1 MDDAPPRICVKP
13 VGVTVMDSE
22 AFRVLNSIMQ
32 WIVAPVAAFV
42 WLIYRQQQQH
52 ATDIAVLKATTIAAQ
67 AAHEREIGEIRETS
81 RAIMAKLDSIEQ
93 ALRK

>member
-1 MDDAPPRICVKP
+1 M
-13 VGVTVMDSE
+13 MDSE

-42 WLIYRQQQQH
+42 WLIYRQQQIH
-52 ATDIAVLKATTIAAQ
+52 STEIAVLKATTSTAQ
-67 AAHEREIGEIRETS
+67 VAHEREINEIRETS